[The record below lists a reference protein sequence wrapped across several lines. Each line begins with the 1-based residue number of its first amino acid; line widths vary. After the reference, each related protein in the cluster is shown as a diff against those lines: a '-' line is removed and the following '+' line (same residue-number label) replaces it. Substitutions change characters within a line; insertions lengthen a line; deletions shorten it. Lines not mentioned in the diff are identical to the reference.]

1 MPSKDPRQYARI
13 TVDLPTNRKLKGA
26 PAQTKWLAVT
36 GVLWSVQNLSD
47 GLIDPAVILATAG
60 VPARHAKDLVG
71 RDVWHEKGHAC
82 PDCPQ
87 PDIASEVVIHDFL
100 THQDSAEQI
109 RRNRDEKAASGRLAN
124 HLRWKHAGPIE
135 ECPKCSHE

>member
-1 MPSKDPRQYARI
+1 MS
-13 TVDLPTNRKLKGA
+13 VDMPTNRKLKGA

-36 GVLWSVQNLSD
+36 GVLWSVQNLAD
-47 GLIDPAVILATAG
+47 GQVDPAIITATAG
-60 VPARHAKDLVG
+60 VPTKHAKDLVN

-87 PDIASEVVIHDFL
+87 PSHAGEIVIHDYL
-100 THQDSAEQI
+100 THQDSAETVAS
-109 RRNRDEKAASGRLAN
+109 NRIEKARSGRLAN

-135 ECPKCSHE
+135 ACPKCSE

>member
-1 MPSKDPRQYARI
+1 MPAKDPRQYARMA
-13 TVDLPTNRKLKGA
+13 VDLSTNRKLKGA
-26 PAQTKWLAVT
+26 PAQTKWLATT
-36 GVLWSVQNLSD
+36 GILWSVQNLTD
-47 GLIDPAVILATAG
+47 GLVTPAIIAATAE
-60 VPARHAKDLVG
+60 VPIKHAKDLVN

-87 PDIASEVVIHDFL
+87 PDVATEVVIHDFL

-109 RRNRDEKAASGRLAN
+109 RRNRDEKAKSGRLAN

-135 ECPKCSHE
+135 ECAKCSE